1 MKTSKRNSNFE
12 LLRIITMFL
21 IVFHHSI
28 VHGLLVNSTALG
40 QGNPV
45 TPQIWGTVLVG
56 QMVAMLEGCCCYFC
70 YDIGVFSCKL

>member
-12 LLRIITMFL
+12 LLRIITMLL

-40 QGNPV
+40 QGNPKYGERFLLDKWWQCLGRLLL
-45 TPQIWGTVLVG
+45 PFL
-56 QMVAMLEGCCCYFC
+56 
-70 YDIGVFSCKL
+70 